1 MYLYREQIQWEN
13 HVQQALATIYED
25 EEMYWQQRFSET
37 WLLQKDNNIVFF
49 NGIARKKII
58 FFLK

>member
-1 MYLYREQIQWEN
+1 
-13 HVQQALATIYED
+13 VQQALATIYED

-37 WLLQKDNNIVFF
+37 WLLEKDNNIVLFSW
-49 NGIARKKII
+49 NCQKENN

>member
-37 WLLQKDNNIVFF
+37 WLLEKDNNIVFF
-49 NGIARKKII
+49 SWNCQKENN